1 MARVST
7 GNFVLFYLPT
17 IRFSNSLSINFPFP
31 SRWSFGILIY
41 ELIVGQPPW
50 ISDDLMGIYQSILG
64 GKLLFPRFFDAQ
76 AKVLTKSLL
85 VPDLTKRIGCL
96 KVSCF
101 LFA

>member
-1 MARVST
+1 MST
-7 GNFVLFYLPT
+7 GNFVLFYQQSAYVILCP
-17 IRFSNSLSINFPFP
+17 IDFPLP
-31 SRWSFGILIY
+31 SRWSFGILLY